1 MDGDQAFLTVRDAD
15 RSPSQAIRGTP
26 RPRIRPG
33 RSPASRSRQL
43 GGRAD
48 GILLSGDPAAPVLSA
63 GPAHLGDFVSDVAM
77 IPAQTT
83 RDLLN
88 REAAYEHVAQLMQL
102 PADSGDVARS
112 FRDYVARCSDMMSP
126 G

>member
-1 MDGDQAFLTVRDAD
+1 MDGESGVLTVRDAD

-26 RPRIRPG
+26 RSSDKAWAVSGEPV
-33 RSPASRSRQL
+33 AAT

-48 GILLSGDPAAPVLSA
+48 GILLSGDTAAPVLSA

-88 REAAYEHVAQLMQL
+88 REAAHEHVAQLVQL
-102 PADSGDVARS
+102 LIRPFPAGVLGR
-112 FRDYVARCSDMMSP
+112 
-126 G
+126 